1 LVIGM
6 RFKYQARTPEG
17 ETRAGVVEAVNQDS
31 AVEILQKNGL
41 IVISVHEE
49 NIPFW
54 QMRIK
59 FFDRVKMKDVVI
71 FSRQLSTLFEA
82 KVPVVESLKTLVS
95 ESFNIT
101 LKNAV
106 SEVLDDISGGSNLSQ
121 AMTRHPQVFSSFYIN
136 MVKAGE
142 ESGKL
147 HEVFNYLADYLER
160 SYAIASKAKNAM
172 IYPVFVFFAFI
183 GVMIVMLVVVVPR
196 LTSIFEESGQQVPLY
211 TRIVMGISAFL
222 QQWGFLLF
230 LLLIAGGIVLWRFAQ
245 TERGKEFLD
254 ELKIRTPLFGGLFQ
268 KLYLARISDNLG
280 TLIAAGVPILRA
292 LQISSDVVGNR
303 VYQRIMLDAA
313 ESVKAGS
320 TISYSLQKYKEIPPL
335 ISQMIKIGEESGR
348 LEFILQA
355 LARFYQRDVDNALEN
370 LVGLIEPALIIF
382 LGVGV
387 GGLVAAI
394 LVPLYNISS
403 VL

>member
-1 LVIGM
+1 M
-6 RFKYQARTPEG
+6 RFKYSARTPEG
-17 ETRAGVVEAVNQDS
+17 EPREGIVEAINQDS
-31 AVEILQKNGL
+31 AVEILQKNSL
-41 IVISVHEE
+41 VVVSVAEE
-49 NIPFW
+49 RAQFW

-59 FFDRVKMKDVVI
+59 FFDRVKMRDVVI

-121 AMTRHPQVFSSFYIN
+121 AMVKHPNVFSSFYVN
-136 MVKAGE
+136 MVRAGE

-147 HEVFNYLADYLER
+147 HEVFRYLADYLER
-160 SYAIASKAKNAM
+160 SYTITSKAKNAM
-172 IYPVFVFFAFI
+172 IYPAFVFFGFI

-196 LTSIFEESGQQVPLY
+196 LTSIFEESGAEVPLY
-211 TRIVMGISAFL
+211 TRVVMGLSSFL
-222 QQWGFLLF
+222 QNWGVF
-230 LLLIAGGIVLWRFAQ
+230 LLLFFLVIAALLWRFFQ
-245 TERGKEFLD
+245 TERGQEFLD
-254 ELKIRTPLFGGLFQ
+254 ELKIRIPLLGGLFQ
-268 KLYLARISDNLG
+268 KLYLARIADNLG

-292 LQISSDVVGNR
+292 LQIASDVVGNR
-303 VYQRIMLDAA
+303 VYQKIILDAA
-313 ESVKAGS
+313 ESVKAGN
-320 TISYSLQKYKEIPPL
+320 TISYSFQKYREIPPL
-335 ISQMIKIGEESGR
+335 ISQMVKIGEESGR

-355 LARFYQRDVDNALEN
+355 LSRFYQRDVDNALEN

-382 LGVGV
+382 LGIGV

>member
-1 LVIGM
+1 M
-6 RFKYQARTPEG
+6 RFKYTARTPEG
-17 ETRAGVVEAVNQDS
+17 ESREGIVEAVNQDS
-31 AVEILQKNGL
+31 AVEILQKNAL
-41 IVISVHEE
+41 VVVSVQEE
-49 NIPFW
+49 RAPFW
-54 QMRIK
+54 QMRVK
-59 FFDRVKMKDVVI
+59 FFDRVKMRDVVI

-95 ESFNIT
+95 ESFNVT

-121 AMTRHPQVFSSFYIN
+121 AMTKHPNVFSSFYVN

-147 HEVFNYLADYLER
+147 HEVFRYLADYLER
-160 SYAIASKAKNAM
+160 SYAITSKAKNAM
-172 IYPVFVFFAFI
+172 IYPIFVFFAFI

-196 LTSIFEESGQQVPLY
+196 LTSIFEESGAQVPLY
-211 TRIVMGISAFL
+211 TRIVMGLSAFL
-222 QQWGFLLF
+222 QNWGVFFLLF
-230 LLLIAGGIVLWRFAQ
+230 LLIVAAILWRMAQ
-245 TERGKEFLD
+245 TDRGKEFLD
-254 ELKIRTPLFGGLFQ
+254 ELRIRIPLFGGLFQ

-280 TLIAAGVPILRA
+280 TLIASGVPILRA
-292 LQISSDVVGNR
+292 LQIASDVVGNR
-303 VYQRIMLDAA
+303 VYQNIILDAA
-313 ESVKAGS
+313 ESVKAGN
-320 TISYSLQKYKEIPPL
+320 TISYSFQKYKEIPPL
-335 ISQMIKIGEESGR
+335 ISQMIRIGEESGR
-348 LEFILQA
+348 LEFILSA

-382 LGVGV
+382 LGIGV

>member
-1 LVIGM
+1 M
-6 RFKYQARTPEG
+6 RFKYQARTAEG
-17 ETRAGVVEAVNQDS
+17 EPREGIVEAINQDS
-31 AVEILQKNGL
+31 AVEILQKNAL
-41 IVISVHEE
+41 IVVSVAEDRA
-49 NIPFW
+49 PFW
-54 QMRIK
+54 QLRIK
-59 FFDRVKMKDVVI
+59 FFDRVKLKDVVI

-121 AMTRHPQVFSSFYIN
+121 AMTKHPNVFSSFYVN

-147 HEVFNYLADYLER
+147 HEVFRYLADYLER
-160 SYAIASKAKNAM
+160 SYAITSKAKNAM
-172 IYPVFVFFAFI
+172 IYPAFVFFAFI
-183 GVMIVMLVVVVPR
+183 GVMVVMLVVVVPR
-196 LTSIFEESGQQVPLY
+196 LTSIFEESGAQVPLY
-211 TRIVMGISAFL
+211 TRIVMGLSAFL
-222 QQWGFLLF
+222 QHWGIFLLLF
-230 LLLIAGGIVLWRFAQ
+230 LAIFAVVFWRFFQ
-245 TERGKEFLD
+245 TERGKDFLD
-254 ELKIRTPLFGGLFQ
+254 EIKIRIPLFGGLFK
-268 KLYLARISDNLG
+268 KLYLARISDNLS
-280 TLIAAGVPILRA
+280 TLIASGVPILRA
-292 LQISSDVVGNR
+292 LQIASDVVGNR
-303 VYQRIMLDAA
+303 VYQNIILDAV
-313 ESVKAGS
+313 ESVKAGN
-320 TISYSLQKYKEIPPL
+320 TISYSFQKYKEIPPL

-348 LEFILQA
+348 LEFILSA

>member
-1 LVIGM
+1 M
-6 RFKYQARTPEG
+6 RFKYSARTPEG
-17 ETRAGVVEAVNQDS
+17 EQREGIVEAINQDS
-31 AVEILQKNGL
+31 AVEILQNNAL
-41 IVISVHEE
+41 VVVSVVEE
-49 NIPFW
+49 RAAFW

-59 FFDRVKMKDVVI
+59 FFDRVKMRDVVI

-95 ESFNIT
+95 ESFNVT

-121 AMTRHPQVFSSFYIN
+121 AMVKHPNVFSSFYVN
-136 MVKAGE
+136 MVRAGE

-147 HEVFNYLADYLER
+147 HEVFRYLADYLER
-160 SYAIASKAKNAM
+160 SYAITSKAKNAM
-172 IYPVFVFFAFI
+172 IYPIFVFFAFI

-196 LTSIFEESGQQVPLY
+196 LTSIFEESGAEVPLY
-211 TRIVMGISAFL
+211 TRIVMGLSSFL
-222 QQWGFLLF
+222 QNWGIF
-230 LLLIAGGIVLWRFAQ
+230 LLLFVLIIAAILWRVSQ

-254 ELKIRTPLFGGLFQ
+254 EIRIRIPLFGGLFQ

-303 VYQRIMLDAA
+303 VYQRIILDAA
-313 ESVKAGS
+313 ESVKAGN
-320 TISYSLQKYKEIPPL
+320 TISYSFQKYREIPPL
-335 ISQMIKIGEESGR
+335 ISQMVRIGEESGR

-355 LARFYQRDVDNALEN
+355 LSRFYQRDVDNALEN

-382 LGVGV
+382 LGIGV

>member
-1 LVIGM
+1 M

-17 ETRAGVVEAVNQDS
+17 EARESVVDAVSQDA

-41 IVISVHEE
+41 IVVAVAEE
-49 NIPFW
+49 RLPFW
-54 QMRIK
+54 QMRIR
-59 FFDRVKMKDVVI
+59 FFDRVSSKDLVI

-82 KVPVVESLKTLVS
+82 KVPVTEALKTLAS

-121 AMTRHPQVFSSFYIN
+121 AMTRHPNVFSSFFIN

-147 HEVFNYLADYLER
+147 HEVFSYLADYLER
-160 SYAIASKAKNAM
+160 SYAITSKAKNAM
-172 IYPVFVFFAFI
+172 IYPAFVFFAFI

-196 LTSIFEESGQQVPLY
+196 LTSIFEESGAKVPLY
-211 TRIVMGISAFL
+211 TRLIMGISMFL
-222 QQWGFLLF
+222 QQWGVLLLL
-230 LLLIAGGIVLWRFAQ
+230 LLLIIAVFFWRFLQ
-245 TERGKEFLD
+245 TERGKEFWD
-254 ELKIRTPLFGGLFQ
+254 EFRIRIPVLGGLFR

-280 TLIAAGVPILRA
+280 TLIAAGVPILRG
-292 LQISSDVVGNR
+292 LQITSDVVGNR
-303 VYQRIMLDAA
+303 VYQKIILDAA
-313 ESVKAGS
+313 ESVKAGN
-320 TISYSLQKYKEIPPL
+320 TISYSFQKYREIPPL

-348 LEFILQA
+348 LEFILAA